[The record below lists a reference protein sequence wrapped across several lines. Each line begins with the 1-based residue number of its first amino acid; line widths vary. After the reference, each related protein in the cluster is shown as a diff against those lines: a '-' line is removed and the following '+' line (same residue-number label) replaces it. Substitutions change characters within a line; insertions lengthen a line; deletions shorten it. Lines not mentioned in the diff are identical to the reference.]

1 MRRKIVV
8 GNWKMNTG
16 FEEALNLV
24 LDINKLKGRALEA
37 IILTPFTHIKSIQ
50 EIACANLKVGAQNL
64 SQFENGAY
72 TGEISAEML
81 ASLNAKYVA
90 IGHSERR
97 TIFNETDEI
106 IAAKLQIALKNNLKP
121 ILCCGEALATRKA
134 GTHIEFI
141 EKQLKSALQ
150 ALTKENMQRI
160 ILAYEPIWAIGTG
173 ATASAAQAQEV
184 HQSIRALLTELY
196 DAETAENTSILYGG
210 SVKPTNAKELFSE
223 EDIDGALVGGAS
235 LNAESFVQI
244 IKANNEL

>member
-1 MRRKIVV
+1 MRKKIVI

-50 EIACANLKVGAQNL
+50 EIACTNLNVGAQNV

-81 ASLNAKYVA
+81 ASLNASYVA

-97 TIFNETDEI
+97 TIFKEKNEI
-106 IAAKLQIALKNNLKP
+106 IASKLNIALKNKLKP
-121 ILCCGEALATRKA
+121 ILCCGEALAIRKE
-134 GTHIEFI
+134 GKHIAFI
-141 EKQLKSALQ
+141 KEQLKSALKGLSK
-150 ALTKENMQRI
+150 ADMQNI
-160 ILAYEPIWAIGTG
+160 IIAYEPIWAIGTG
-173 ATASAAQAQEV
+173 ETASAAQAQEV
-184 HQSIRALLTELY
+184 HKQIRKLLIALF
-196 DAETAENTSILYGG
+196 DAETAENTTILYGG

-223 EDIDGALVGGAS
+223 ADIDGALVGGAS

>member
-1 MRRKIVV
+1 
-8 GNWKMNTG
+8 MNTG

-134 GTHIEFI
+134 GTHIKFI

-173 ATASAAQAQEV
+173 ETASAAQAQEV
-184 HQSIRALLTELY
+184 HKSIRALLTELY

>member
-173 ATASAAQAQEV
+173 ETASAAQAQEV